1 MYDPAVDS
9 VVVTT
14 IVSVRVFAKDSG
26 DSTVSVVVMVSVL
39 FITTVEARAVLNVI
53 VLQVGYDWQV
63 VVVDVTVLADVD
75 VTGCIDTMVEVAVA

>member
-26 DSTVSVVVMVSVL
+26 DSTVSVVVKVSVL
-39 FITTVEARAVLNVI
+39 FITMVEARAVLNVI
-53 VLQVGYDWQV
+53 VLQVG
-63 VVVDVTVLADVD
+63 
-75 VTGCIDTMVEVAVA
+75 

>member
-39 FITTVEARAVLNVI
+39 RITTVEARAVLNVI
-53 VLQVGYDWQV
+53 VLQVG
-63 VVVDVTVLADVD
+63 
-75 VTGCIDTMVEVAVA
+75 

>member
-53 VLQVGYDWQV
+53 VLQVG
-63 VVVDVTVLADVD
+63 
-75 VTGCIDTMVEVAVA
+75 